1 MSYHELPRRELQ
13 ARCKEYGLPANK
25 SNAVMASSLTSFLGD
40 PRTNVLLRA
49 PQVVFPVAK
58 KSMIKA
64 RLVPKPERLETSLA
78 SLILQATESRAKVL
92 KSKPRELCSEGRK
105 LPDSA
110 NLPAFTVSSP
120 GKRVESVPQPKTAPL
135 LRRKKKNT
143 DATQSTDPS
152 NNLSPLHEEIS
163 MQDSETMVKKLSTL
177 ESLIAP
183 VPDAAVLGTFDE
195 GSIESEP
202 LASPPATVLPDQGC
216 QQNNNER
223 CEEPVRPS
231 LRPLIFRITANVD
244 RLIRQTT
251 TILKQFEEWKD
262 VDKLPSALETH

>member
-1 MSYHELPRRELQ
+1 
-13 ARCKEYGLPANK
+13 
-25 SNAVMASSLTSFLGD
+25 
-40 PRTNVLLRA
+40 
-49 PQVVFPVAK
+49 
-58 KSMIKA
+58 MIKA
-64 RLVPKPERLETSLA
+64 RVVPKPERLETSLA

-92 KSKPRELCSEGRK
+92 KSKPRELCSERRK

-120 GKRVESVPQPKTAPL
+120 RKHVESVPQPKTAPL

-143 DATQSTDPS
+143 DAAQSTVVSADPS
-152 NNLSPLHEEIS
+152 DNLSPLREEIS
-163 MQDSETMVKKLSTL
+163 KQDSGIVVKELCTPEPL
-177 ESLIAP
+177 LAP
-183 VPDAAVLGTFDE
+183 VLPDAAVLGTFDE
-195 GSIESEP
+195 GPIESEP

-216 QQNNNER
+216 QQNNNEH